1 MAEES
6 FQGLAVVAG
15 VAFFMPLLLGMFP
28 RIRIPSVVLEIVA
41 GVVIGPSVLGWV
53 HVDGPITVVS
63 RLGLAS
69 LLFLAGMEIEVE
81 RLKGPLVKTTG
92 AAFLVSLVL
101 AGAICSVLGV
111 LGAIQTP
118 LFVAI
123 LLTATGLGIIVPVLK
138 DAGEIATPF
147 GQLVVVSASI
157 ADFGTV
163 ILLALLFTAG
173 EKSRVGTGVLLV
185 GVSVL
190 FVVAAIGAMGLGR
203 WRRLTDVLQRLQD
216 TTAAI
221 RVRGAAFL
229 LVLWVAGVEK
239 VGLEIILGAFA
250 AGVLLA
256 FIDRDEMKTHAL
268 FRTKLQAIGF
278 GVFIPVFFV
287 TSGVQFNAKALLAS
301 PSSLAAVPLFL
312 IALLVIRGL
321 PALMYR
327 SILGLRRSIAAGFLQ
342 ATSLS
347 FIVAGARIGVTLGR
361 LSEVTAAA
369 LIAAAML
376 SVLLFPQT
384 AVTLL
389 QPSSPAGAGGPAPP
403 GCSSGQAPASGSR

>member
-6 FQGLAVVAG
+6 FQGLAIVAG
-15 VAFFMPLLLGMFP
+15 AAFFMPLLLGMVP
-28 RIRIPSVVLEIVA
+28 RIRLPSVVLEIVA

-53 HVDGPITVVS
+53 HVDAPIRVIS

-81 RLKGPLVKTTG
+81 RLKGPVLKTTG
-92 AAFLVSLVL
+92 AAFAVSLLL
-101 AGAICSVLGV
+101 AALICSALGV
-111 LGAIQTP
+111 VGAIQTP

-123 LLTATGLGIIVPVLK
+123 LLTATGLGVIVPVLK
-138 DAGEIATPF
+138 DSGEIASPF

-157 ADFGTV
+157 ADFGTI

-173 EKSRVGTGVLLV
+173 EASRAGTILLLLGVGALCAVIAI
-185 GVSVL
+185 
-190 FVVAAIGAMGLGR
+190 AAAGLGR
-203 WRRLTDVLQRLQD
+203 WKRLTNALQRLQD

-221 RVRGAAFL
+221 RIRGAAFL
-229 LVLWVAGVEK
+229 LVLWVAVVEK

-250 AGVLLA
+250 AGVLLS
-256 FIDRDEMKTHAL
+256 FIDRDEAKTHVL
-268 FRTKLQAIGF
+268 FRTKLHAIGF

-287 TSGVQFNAKALLAS
+287 TSGVQFNLHALFATPSTLAG
-301 PSSLAAVPLFL
+301 VPLFL
-312 IALLVIRGL
+312 VALLVIRGI

-327 SILGLRRSIAAGFLQ
+327 SILGIRRSVAAGLLQ

-361 LSEVTAAA
+361 ITEVTAAA
-369 LIAAAML
+369 LIAAGML
-376 SVLLFPQT
+376 SVLLFPQS
-384 AVTLL
+384 ALMLL
-389 QPSSPAGAGGPAPP
+389 ERARQDEIREVPRSDV
-403 GCSSGQAPASGSR
+403 

>member
-6 FQGLAVVAG
+6 FQGLAIVAG
-15 VAFFMPLLLGMFP
+15 AAFFMPLLLGMFP
-28 RIRIPSVVLEIVA
+28 RIRLPSVVLEIVA
-41 GVVIGPSVLGWV
+41 GIAIGPSVLGWV
-53 HVDGPITVVS
+53 HVDGPIRVIS

-81 RLKGPLVKTTG
+81 RLKGPVMKTTG
-92 AAFLVSLVL
+92 VAFLASLVL
-101 AGAICSVLGV
+101 AALVCSGLGAVGAID
-111 LGAIQTP
+111 TP

-138 DAGEIATPF
+138 DSGEIATPF

-157 ADFGTV
+157 ADFGTI
-163 ILLALLFTAG
+163 ILLALLFSAEET
-173 EKSRVGTGVLLV
+173 SRAATVLLLLGV
-185 GVSVL
+185 GAL
-190 FVVAAIGAMGLGR
+190 GALAAIGAMGLGR
-203 WRRLTDVLQRLQD
+203 WRRLTNALQRLQD

-229 LVLWVAGVEK
+229 LVLWVAVVEK
-239 VGLEIILGAFA
+239 LGLEIILGAFA
-250 AGVLLA
+250 AGVLLS
-256 FIDRDEMKTHAL
+256 FIDRDEMKTHVL

-278 GVFIPVFFV
+278 GIFIPVFFV

-312 IALLVIRGL
+312 VALLLIRGI

-327 SILGLRRSIAAGFLQ
+327 SILGMRRSIAAGFLQ

-361 LSEVTAAA
+361 LTEVTAAA
-369 LIAAAML
+369 LIAAGML
-376 SVLLFPQT
+376 SVLLFPLS
-384 AVTLL
+384 ALTLL
-389 QPSSPAGAGGPAPP
+389 QQKRAVEPARH
-403 GCSSGQAPASGSR
+403 SGL

>member
-6 FQGLAVVAG
+6 FQGLAIVAG
-15 VAFFMPLLLGMFP
+15 AAFFMPLLLGTFP
-28 RIRIPSVVLEIVA
+28 RVRLPSVVLEIVA
-41 GVVIGPSVLGWV
+41 GIVIGPSLLGWV
-53 HVDGPITVVS
+53 HVDGPITVIS

-81 RLKGPLVKTTG
+81 RLKGPVMKTTG
-92 AAFLVSLVL
+92 RAFLASLVL
-101 AGAICSVLGV
+101 AAVICFGLGAMGAIE
-111 LGAIQTP
+111 AP

-138 DAGEIATPF
+138 DSGEIATPF

-157 ADFGTV
+157 ADFGTIV
-163 ILLALLFTAG
+163 LLALLFSAG
-173 EKSRVGTGVLLV
+173 ESSRAMTVLMLGGVAGLCAVGAV
-185 GVSVL
+185 G
-190 FVVAAIGAMGLGR
+190 AIGLGR
-203 WRRLTDVLQRLQD
+203 WKRLTNAMQRLQD

-229 LVLWVAGVEK
+229 LVLWVAVVEK

-250 AGVLLA
+250 AGVLLS
-256 FIDRDEMKTHAL
+256 FIDRDELKTHVL

-287 TSGVQFNAKALLAS
+287 TSGVQFNVKALLES
-301 PSSLAAVPLFL
+301 PWSLAAVPLFL
-312 IALLVIRGL
+312 VALLLIRGI

-327 SILGLRRSIAAGFLQ
+327 PVLGMRRSVAAGFLQ

-361 LSEVTAAA
+361 LNQATAAA
-369 LIAAAML
+369 LIAAGML
-376 SVLLFPQT
+376 SVLLFPLS
-384 AVTLL
+384 ALTLL
-389 QPSSPAGAGGPAPP
+389 QPKRP
-403 GCSSGQAPASGSR
+403 